1 MKKPP
6 IKIEKFMALFPW
18 SEVLRLSMKNIKP
31 ANNESDIS
39 TEAFSAKDIQTI
51 IDYHEGGPDLEDWIM
66 VGVTHDERFFYLKS
80 GCNYDGWDQRSW
92 GTAKLSHNMSTLYKY
107 AIMED
112 EKLRF
117 DPVKI
122 YGYIDAE
129 KSLTQ
134 ALHSHEEKTSDKSKD
149 VKPVNAQPILVKEH
163 ILINRTHQ
171 NQELSTTHTMTHENA
186 NVHYL
191 NKKIA

>member
-6 IKIEKFMALFPW
+6 IKIEKFMNLLPW
-18 SEVLRLSMKNIKP
+18 SEVLRLSMKNIKS

-39 TEAFSAKDIQTI
+39 TEAFSARDIQTV

-80 GCNYDGWDQRSW
+80 GCNYDGWDQHSW
-92 GTAKLSHNMSTLYKY
+92 GSAKLSHNMSTLYKH

-122 YGYIDAE
+122 YAYIEAE
-129 KSLTQ
+129 KSLSST
-134 ALHSHEEKTSDKSKD
+134 LESSHKD
-149 VKPVNAQPILVKEH
+149 VSSNTTLHDSSSVENTPIVSH
-163 ILINRTHQ
+163 SNI
-171 NQELSTTHTMTHENA
+171 
-186 NVHYL
+186 HYL
-191 NKKIA
+191 HKKIA